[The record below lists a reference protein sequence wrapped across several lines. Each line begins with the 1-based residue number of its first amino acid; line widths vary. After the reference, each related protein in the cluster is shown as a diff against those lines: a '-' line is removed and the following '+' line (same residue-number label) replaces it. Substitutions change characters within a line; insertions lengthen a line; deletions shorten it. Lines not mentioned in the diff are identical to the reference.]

1 MLVVIMRTDMSRFVT
16 HIDADTV
23 ACGVGD
29 LLGNKGGV
37 VMSMKLFG
45 TSICI
50 VGCHLAARAER
61 LSQRRDN
68 FLKIVRQAKV
78 GMSNWDILSQ
88 HTHVLWLGDLN
99 YRVDLDWDATLE
111 LIDLKAWSALMM
123 SDQLLAQ
130 QEAGKAFVGFS
141 EGTIDWKPSYRCNR
155 KTDEW
160 SNKRRQAPSYTDRI
174 LYRSLAGCNKELEL
188 VDYVS
193 HPNVKGSDHR
203 PVSAFFKLHVRN
215 MYTGDRLVASASL
228 NASRDFPCT
237 IDFSGASFTMNTDAT
252 DSIILPANG
261 VLYAQFHAS
270 FLYDGKKEGSSSSI
284 NVNDPS
290 VIRLYPSSS
299 SSASPSSSSAA
310 SDNVTSFEMKA
321 DRVVGLMPFIY
332 DTQWLKDQYLLVH
345 LFSQSVSHKPPE
357 LFGSCCVPLGRAYDG
372 LPEGD
377 KVSPNFNVS
386 VMSGGNLAGRL
397 KGTFS
402 LSLREPWR
410 SVLAAETKAEAEAA
424 AEQAAADA
432 KEAKESPAAVVDD
445 DADPSDELLGQEP
458 ETVVVPDTNFG
469 SGFYSRPRLT
479 LSSRQPP
486 SNKRPPL
493 RPRV

>member
-1 MLVVIMRTDMSRFVT
+1 VIMRTDMSRFVT

-37 VMSMKLFG
+37 VMSMRLFG
-45 TSICI
+45 TSVCI

-111 LIDLKAWSALMM
+111 LIELKAWSALMM

-130 QEAGKAFVGFS
+130 QEAGKAFVGFN

-160 SNKRRQAPSYTDRI
+160 SNKRRQSPSYTDRI

-188 VDYVS
+188 VDYIS

-203 PVSAFFKLHVRN
+203 PVSAFFKMHVRK
-215 MYTGDRLVASASL
+215 MYVGDRLVLSTSPS
-228 NASRDFPCT
+228 ASRDFPCT
-237 IDFSGASFTMNTDAT
+237 IDFSGVSFLMSSDLT

-270 FLYDGKKEGSSSSI
+270 FLFDSKKEGSSSSSI

-290 VIRLYPSSS
+290 VVRLYPSSS
-299 SSASPSSSSAA
+299 SSATTSSLSTSE
-310 SDNVTSFEMKA
+310 NVTSFEMKA
-321 DRVVGLMPFIY
+321 NQVVGLMPFVY
-332 DTQWLKDQYLLVH
+332 DTKWLKNQYLLVH
-345 LFSQSVSHKPPE
+345 LFSQSVPHKPPE
-357 LFGSCCVPLGRAYDG
+357 LFGSCSVPLGRAYDG
-372 LPEGD
+372 LPRDD
-377 KVSPNFNVS
+377 KISPNFNVS

-397 KGTFS
+397 KGAFS
-402 LSLREPWR
+402 LTLREPWK
-410 SVLAAETKAEAEAA
+410 SSFATEEAEKRAEAEQAKMEVKHAA
-424 AEQAAADA
+424 QSA
-432 KEAKESPAAVVDD
+432 
-445 DADPSDELLGQEP
+445 DADPDQPLLGEP
-458 ETVVVPDTNFG
+458 ESVVVPATSFD
-469 SGFYSRPRLT
+469 SGFYSQPRLT
-479 LSSRQPP
+479 ISSRQPP
-486 SNKRPPL
+486 SNKKPPPRPSL
-493 RPRV
+493 L